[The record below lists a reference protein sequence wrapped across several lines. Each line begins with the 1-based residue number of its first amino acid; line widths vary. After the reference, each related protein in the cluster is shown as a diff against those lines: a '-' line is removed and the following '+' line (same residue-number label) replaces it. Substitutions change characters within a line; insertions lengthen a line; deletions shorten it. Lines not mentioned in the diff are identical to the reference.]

1 MKYQEPYF
9 MKQLH
14 KQRERDARELY
25 HVFNGDF
32 NKWWNYKMKKV
43 KQGLLGENFSF
54 KKEAP
59 SSLLRDKSKKDY
71 KAGKGVS
78 RRALDI

>member
-14 KQRERDARELY
+14 KQREKDARELY
-25 HVFNGDF
+25 HDFGGDF

-43 KQGLLGENFSF
+43 KEGLLGDSFSF
-54 KKEAP
+54 KKRMP
-59 SSLLRDKSKKDY
+59 KLLLRDKSKRSYNAK
-71 KAGKGVS
+71 KP
-78 RRALDI
+78 